1 MMMKGRI
8 ELFYCVM
15 VVATAV
21 MAGIVKCAVE
31 TTCTGCGNRLGR

>member
-1 MMMKGRI
+1 MMKGRI

-21 MAGIVKCAVE
+21 MAGFVKCAME
-31 TTCTGCGNRLGR
+31 AGCTGCGDRLGR